1 MCQQEWVR
9 KLNNHGNSIGTS
21 KFLVEIDPY
30 RMIQIATEITGLNDF
45 GDENWQQNY
54 HGYIKKLNELDQLHT
69 LGRIRIKT
77 ALLIALRNRLLVTEK
92 IKQEPAILAD
102 SINNPLFII
111 GLPRTGTTLLYN
123 LLALNPVF
131 RTPLGYEAVAPVFR
145 PINSTVGINRS
156 DIAECLFDFEIDINN
171 QVEAMH
177 NHRQNL
183 PIECQNIM
191 TNVLALFYSETIGDS
206 NPSEINNY
214 SLPDYKWHK
223 KVLQVLQYEGT
234 SKTWLLKCPS
244 HINNMEQL
252 IKVYPKSRII
262 HTHRNPM
269 SVIPSCAR
277 LLKYFIDSHCKSHHF
292 ERTLE
297 TFINTLEIGLR
308 ETIDQ
313 RESSII
319 KASSIQDTYFDQL
332 LKNPISCLKEIY
344 NYFDIPFSQE
354 IKTNALKYLKANPR
368 YSKGKYSCSFEDFG
382 LSKEHIYQQ
391 FKFYTDHYN
400 INTDPNYVI

>member
-1 MCQQEWVR
+1 MHQQEWVR

-21 KFLVEIDPY
+21 KFLIEINPQK
-30 RMIQIATEITGLNDF
+30 MIKIATEITGLNDF
-45 GDENWQQNY
+45 GDDNWKHNY
-54 HGYIKKLNELDQLHT
+54 HDYIKKLNKLDQVHT

-77 ALLIALRNRLLVTEK
+77 ALLIALRNRLLITDK
-92 IKQEPAILAD
+92 IKKEPEILAEP
-102 SINNPLFII
+102 IHNPFFII

-123 LLALNPVF
+123 LLALDPAF
-131 RTPLGYEAVAPVFR
+131 RTPLGYEAVAPVFSLIDSDITR
-145 PINSTVGINRS
+145 G
-156 DIAECLFDFEIDINN
+156 DIAECQFDFEIDINN

-177 NHRQNL
+177 NHRQHL

-191 TNVLALFYSETIGDS
+191 TNVLALLYSETIGDS

-214 SLPDYKWHK
+214 SVPDYQWHK

-252 IKVYPKSRII
+252 TKVYPKARII
-262 HTHRNPM
+262 HTHRDPI
-269 SVIPSCAR
+269 SVIPSCAK
-277 LLKYFIDSHCKSHHF
+277 LLKYFTASHCKSCNF

-297 TFINTLEIGLR
+297 TFINTLEAGLR

-313 RESSII
+313 RASSTI
-319 KASSIQDTYFDQL
+319 ASSSIQDTYFNQL
-332 LKNPISCLKEIY
+332 LENPISSLREIY

-354 IKTNALKYLKANPR
+354 IKTNALAYLEANPR
-368 YSKGKYSCSFEDFG
+368 YSKGKYSCSFEEFG

-391 FKFYTDHYN
+391 FKFYTDHYK
-400 INTDPNYVI
+400 INTALNCIL